1 MKKGPIILGLTG
13 SIAMGKS
20 ETSKIFS
27 RLGIPVFDADAS
39 VHQMLAKGGEAV
51 TAVSTMFPGVVQGD
65 AVDRRILGDL
75 VFGNARELKKLEA
88 ILHPLVAKARKRFLR
103 LAGAARARVVVMDVP
118 LLYETGGKDACHA
131 VVVVSA
137 PKCVQRSRALRRPG
151 MSEKKLE
158 YILDKQTPD
167 HLKRK
172 QADFVVLSGLGKRPA
187 LTKVSSVLRT
197 VHSGQ
202 VSGKKLVMP
211 AGGGRSA

>member
-20 ETSKIFS
+20 ETSKIFN

-51 TAVSTMFPGVVQGD
+51 TAVSKIFPGVVQGD
-65 AVDRRILGDL
+65 AVDRRMLGDL
-75 VFGNARELKKLEA
+75 VFGNARKLRKLEA

-103 LAGAARARVVVMDVP
+103 LAGAARARVVVIDVP
-118 LLYETGGKDACHA
+118 LLYETGGKDAYHA

-137 PKCVQRSRALRRPG
+137 PKFVQRSRALRRSG
-151 MSEKKLE
+151 MSEKKFE
-158 YILDKQTPD
+158 DILDKQTPD

-172 QADFVVLSGLGKRPA
+172 QADFVVLTGLGKRAA
-187 LTKVSSVLRT
+187 LIKVSTMLRV

-202 VSGKKLVMP
+202 VSGKRLVMP
-211 AGGGRSA
+211 VGGGCSA

>member
-1 MKKGPIILGLTG
+1 LIKGPIILGLTG

-27 RLGIPVFDADAS
+27 RLGIPIFDADAS
-39 VHQMLAKGGEAV
+39 VHQMLDEGGEAV
-51 TAVSTMFPGVVQGD
+51 TAVSEIFPGVVQGH
-65 AVDRRILGDL
+65 AVDRRMLGDL
-75 VFGNARELKKLEA
+75 VFGNACKLRKLEA

-137 PKCVQRSRALRRPG
+137 PKFVQRSRALRRPG

-158 YILDKQTPD
+158 NILDNQTPD
-167 HLKRK
+167 YLKRK
-172 QADFVVLSGLGKRPA
+172 QADFVVPSGLGKRAA
-187 LTKVSSVLRT
+187 LIRVSSVLRK
-197 VHSGQ
+197 VHSGHI
-202 VSGKKLVMP
+202 SGKKLVMP
-211 AGGGRSA
+211 VGGGHGA